1 MWTSFINSGSLSLQP
16 IYQKITIS
24 LEIYKLIINEQ
35 ILMGF
40 AVPTPVRCHLIGDG
54 APDALSM
61 GNKTGSSVISCQIAM
76 GSRHFDM

>member
-1 MWTSFINSGSLSLQP
+1 
-16 IYQKITIS
+16 
-24 LEIYKLIINEQ
+24 
-35 ILMGF
+35 MGF